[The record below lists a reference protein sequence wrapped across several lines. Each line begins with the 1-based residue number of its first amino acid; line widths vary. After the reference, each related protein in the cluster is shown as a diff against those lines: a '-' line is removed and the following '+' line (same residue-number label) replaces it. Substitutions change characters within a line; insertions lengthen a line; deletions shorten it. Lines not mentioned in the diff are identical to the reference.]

1 MYREDDF
8 LNGVILMKKLYLA
21 SFSAMLFT
29 GTVLAQQSQVT
40 MELLDANGNTSIGSI
55 SLQDS
60 EFGLVLTPNLSSLT
74 PGVHGFHVHQTGSC
88 EPTTKDGKTVLGGA
102 AGGHYDPEKT
112 NQHGAPWTTNNHKGD
127 LPPLYAD
134 AGGKVTNAVLA
145 PRLKVED
152 VKGKALMIH
161 FGGDNHSDHPA
172 PLGGG
177 GARMAC
183 GVIN

>member
-1 MYREDDF
+1 M
-8 LNGVILMKKLYLA
+8 NKLYLA
-21 SFSAMLFT
+21 SFSVILFSS
-29 GTVLAQQSQVT
+29 TVLAQEHQVT
-40 MELLDANGNTSIGSI
+40 MELLSADGNANIGTI

-60 EFGLVLTPNLSSLT
+60 EFGLVLTPHLSSLT
-74 PGVHGFHVHQTGSC
+74 PGVHGFHVHQIGSC
-88 EPTTKDGKTVLGGA
+88 ESTTKEGKTTLGGA
-102 AGGHYDPEKT
+102 AGGHYDPDKT
-112 NQHGAPWTTNNHKGD
+112 NQHGTPWTTSNHKGD

-134 AGGKVTNAVLA
+134 VNGNVTNAVLA

-177 GARMAC
+177 GA
-183 GVIN
+183 